1 MVGSVFSFI
10 LPTLA
15 LNLGHHRWVYLT
27 VQTLDLL
34 SAAVG
39 QILSRVVDG
48 GEKQLGVGQQGVSP
62 LQVSPQLLLH
72 VEVSVSHLPGERDL
86 VLTLR

>member
-1 MVGSVFSFI
+1 MC
-10 LPTLA
+10 
-15 LNLGHHRWVYLT
+15 VYLA

-39 QILSRVVDG
+39 QVWGLAVHG
-48 GEKQLGVGQQGVSP
+48 GEKELGVGQQGMSP

-72 VEVSVSHLPGERDL
+72 IKVSVAHLEDRTSLIEFFTGC
-86 VLTLR
+86 